1 MNSLANFFKPQTLMT
16 GLKTVARVAENNA
29 PAIAAGF
36 AVAGM
41 VAAVI
46 ATVKAG
52 PSVQQ
57 ALEEAHIKKNEKAL
71 AERMDAE
78 HFSDERPIE
87 ELTWK
92 EKAPI
97 YLKGYLKAIIL
108 MLLSASCMIGSV
120 YFGNKQKAALTV
132 LLTAAESKIVDL
144 EEATKSIVGDK
155 KFDQIKGA
163 IIDKKVA
170 DYPPIDGAVADTGMG
185 KSLCLEPVLGRY
197 YWSDIDAVKN
207 AYADF
212 RLMYANSGQ
221 VYLEDLYHLLKIPA
235 QFIPKYAGELMF
247 MYDETEGI
255 SYPPEVVPRTI
266 PEPVRLNGV
275 DYNCFTM
282 DFAKYPKTY
291 NELLAEVQAK
301 RQFQSWR

>member
-1 MNSLANFFKPQTLMT
+1 MSTTLANFFKPQTLMT

-41 VAAVI
+41 VAAVF

-71 AERMDAE
+71 AERMDPE

-108 MLLSASCMIGSV
+108 MLLSATCMIGSV

-144 EEATKSIVGDK
+144 EEATKSVLGEK
-155 KFDQIKGA
+155 QLEKVKGA
-163 IIDKKVA
+163 ILDKKVE
-170 DYPPIDGAVADTGMG
+170 DYPPMDGAIADTGSG
-185 KSLCLEPVLGRY
+185 KTLCLEPVLGRY
-197 YWSDIDAVKN
+197 YWGDIATTKE
-207 AYADF
+207 AYADY
-212 RLMYANSGQ
+212 RLMYADSGQ
-221 VYLEDLYHLLKIPA
+221 VYLEDLYHLLKIPTE
-235 QFIPKYAGELMF
+235 FIPKYAGELMF
-247 MYDETEGI
+247 MHDENEGI
-255 SYPPEVVPRTI
+255 KLAPVPLPRTI
-266 PEPVRLNGV
+266 PVKLNGV
-275 DYNCFTM
+275 DYNCFVM
-282 DFAKYPKTY
+282 NFDKYPKTY
-291 NELLAEVQAK
+291 NELIAEARAK
-301 RQFQSWR
+301 YQFQSWR